1 MCFNVENVNMIQ
13 RIQHF
18 FLFLSAVSTGLMLFQ
33 PLMGIESS
41 SQSGLM
47 YADALKTA
55 RAGEVILPS
64 LPLLI
69 LISVITLISFG
80 SIYLY
85 KKRILQLRITVY
97 NMILM
102 MGLIGLGY
110 YYARQG
116 ANEISGDIKLLFF
129 SVMPIIAF
137 IFSFL
142 AWRGIRRDYLML
154 RAVDRIR

>member
-1 MCFNVENVNMIQ
+1 MIQ

-18 FLFLSAVSTGLMLFQ
+18 FLLLSAVSTGLMLFQ
-33 PLMGIESS
+33 PLLGIESNS
-41 SQSGLM
+41 ETGVM
-47 YADALKTA
+47 FADALKTA
-55 RAGEVILPS
+55 GAGEVILPC

-69 LISVITLISFG
+69 LIGLITLISLG
-80 SIYLY
+80 SIYLF
-85 KKRILQLRITVY
+85 KRRVLQMRLTVY

-102 MGLIGLGY
+102 AGLIGLGY

-116 ANEISGDIKLLFF
+116 ANEISGDIKLMFF

-137 IFSFL
+137 IFSLL

-154 RAVDRIR
+154 RAVERIR